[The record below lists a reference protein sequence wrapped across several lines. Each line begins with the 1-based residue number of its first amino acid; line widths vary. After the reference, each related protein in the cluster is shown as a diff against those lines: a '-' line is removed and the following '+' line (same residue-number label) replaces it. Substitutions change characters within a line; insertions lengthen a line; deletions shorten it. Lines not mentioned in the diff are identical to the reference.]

1 MYRVAGKVLDVYDDL
16 KLSLLQENL
25 AKVGS
30 LKLDPIDQIMKLPS
44 DKFALVFLTKTG
56 GTLRKYP
63 IHSADATSVSN
74 LYFEKMAHK
83 LPPEARAV
91 AATFLK
97 KASESF
103 KLSPSKTLEKHATG
117 EFTSNVVDVRKCSDN
132 ELTSKPKHLAL
143 GEDYPIDTQMQV
155 KTAIAYFDE
164 NSRLFEPRHRHLF
177 ANAVIKRAS
186 ALGVGIDKTS
196 SLHKYAGEK
205 YGNLVESAYHE
216 RLHAMGGDVQAQKA
230 LKHLFEKRAS
240 FTPSKFAEALEKL
253 DQASHI
259 DRYWDRG
266 SLGVRD
272 PYRSTFEGIKIASAI
287 KVGNQSVDPAKIQKL
302 AGSEAL
308 KRSFDEHFCKA
319 FSESPVE
326 IFQSLPRPEQAVIIS
341 MIEGVDG

>member
-30 LKLDPIDQIMKLPS
+30 LKLDPVDQIMKLPS

-56 GTLRKYP
+56 KALRKYP
-63 IHSADATSVSN
+63 IHSADATAVSN

-97 KASESF
+97 KASEGF

-132 ELTSKPKHLAL
+132 ELTSKPRHLAL

-155 KTAIAYFDE
+155 KTAMSYFDE
-164 NSRLFEPRHRHLF
+164 NVRLFEPRYRHLF
-177 ANAVIKRAS
+177 ANAVIKRA
-186 ALGVGIDKTS
+186 AEIGVGIEKTS

-205 YGNLVESAYHE
+205 YGNLIESAYHE
-216 RLHAMGGDVQAQKA
+216 RLHALAGDSQAQKA
-230 LKHLFEKRAS
+230 LKHLFEKRGS
-240 FTPSKFAEALEKL
+240 FTPDKFAEALEKL
-253 DQASHI
+253 DKATHV
-259 DRYWDRG
+259 DRYWDRA
-266 SLGVRD
+266 LGVRD

-302 AGSEAL
+302 AGSDAL
-308 KRSFDEHFCKA
+308 KRAFDATFCER
-319 FSESPVE
+319 FSEAPVE
-326 IFQSLPRPEQAVIIS
+326 IFQSLPRPEQAVILS